1 MRQKDLKYLAA
12 GKIEQRQENQVPQ
25 CNKMTKKFWKKGENE
40 ELKMIVDVEPKKM
53 FKLININKEMREII
67 KFTKETAEF

>member
-1 MRQKDLKYLAA
+1 
-12 GKIEQRQENQVPQ
+12 
-25 CNKMTKKFWKKGENE
+25 
-40 ELKMIVDVEPKKM
+40 MIVDVEPKKM